1 MEYGLFMMPLH
12 PPRRSY
18 ADSYDR
24 DVELLVLADKLG
36 YHEAWVGEH
45 ITEVW
50 ENAPVPELLIAQ
62 ALALTENIILATGV
76 TMLPL
81 HHPVDTAHRIAMLDH
96 MARGRFYWGIGVRSL
111 PTDLHLYGVEYNS
124 MDEVREQ
131 GQEAL
136 DVILRLWEAED
147 GHFGYE
153 GKYYQ
158 VHAPETDPELERRLY
173 FKPYQKPH
181 PPIGVAATTPGGD
194 TIRMAGERGW
204 IPMTNLPSQHV
215 PQLWQ
220 TMEDAAAGA
229 GRTADRGEL
238 RLGRDVYVGKTPQ
251 SAREEAREVLGRP
264 FNEHQW
270 INRKAGN
277 MLGALKLD
285 PNMSDEDVDVDY
297 MMENVWIVG
306 DPQECAD
313 KIRQHYEE
321 VGGFGHLLTITHDPD
336 DHSLMQNS
344 MRRLAE
350 EVAPLV
356 EDLA

>member
-111 PTDLHLYGVEYNS
+111 PTDLHLYGIEYNS

-158 VHAPETDPELERRLY
+158 VHAPETDSGTGTPTLFQTLPETPSAHRRGGH
-173 FKPYQKPH
+173 H
-181 PPIGVAATTPGGD
+181 PRRRHHTHGRGTRLDTNDQRAVPTRAWAMGDHGGW
-194 TIRMAGERGW
+194 GG
-204 IPMTNLPSQHV
+204 QH
-215 PQLWQ
+215 
-220 TMEDAAAGA
+220 
-229 GRTADRGEL
+229 RKDR
-238 RLGRDVYVGKTPQ
+238 
-251 SAREEAREVLGRP
+251 
-264 FNEHQW
+264 
-270 INRKAGN
+270 
-277 MLGALKLD
+277 
-285 PNMSDEDVDVDY
+285 
-297 MMENVWIVG
+297 
-306 DPQECAD
+306 
-313 KIRQHYEE
+313 
-321 VGGFGHLLTITHDPD
+321 
-336 DHSLMQNS
+336 
-344 MRRLAE
+344 
-350 EVAPLV
+350 
-356 EDLA
+356 